1 MASVEP
7 TKSYVRY
14 RVIFA
19 CMLMAILLY
28 LDRFCISFAEVFIKD
43 ELGLTDHQIGIL
55 LGSFFVS
62 YALCQVP
69 SGWFSDRFGAR
80 KMLTLY
86 ILMWSLFTALTG
98 FATGF
103 VMLLIFRLGFG
114 LSQAGAYPTSANVVS
129 KWMPLTERGFA
140 SSMVT
145 VGGRIGG
152 ALAPVLTAFLIIL
165 FVPMSESSDLKS
177 GDIMNPHNLAETFL
191 ERVDEK
197 QEFETKIFEGLTS
210 ESRNYLN
217 AEAVAAKAEAA
228 AVAATTAKK
237 VAKDTAAIAANA
249 SGENKALAETEA
261 KNAADAAELAV
272 AEAAAAADAEV
283 EAKALVKSFTKA
295 ESSFLV
301 NLNTIL
307 QKEMLYDPADFE
319 GLTLNQQA
327 EQLLNVNPGEMN
339 LEQTSRLNR
348 LLFEARYYS
357 DVRKVQGKGWRKM
370 MMTYGVVGI
379 LIAGI
384 FWWIIRD
391 YPRAH
396 SSCSKEELELI
407 EKGRLDE
414 DKDHSK
420 QIGGIPFKA
429 ITKNKSLWLL
439 SLSQFCTN
447 VGWLFLVT
455 WLPRFLDE
463 AYQVPLEERGKMIT
477 FALAIGWLGTLSG
490 GKVTDWLM
498 KRISLRW
505 SRVLPIAI
513 SRFTAMAA
521 YLVCMLEIS
530 PWFAVVMFSIVAF
543 STDFGS
549 PAMWAFNQDI
559 AGKHVGSVLG
569 WGNMWGNLGAAV
581 APSLM
586 IAVIGEEH
594 HWNMAFVTCAV
605 AFLIAG
611 VASLWVDPSQTLVVE
626 TDEEEGS
633 SEDEAEEI

>member
-7 TKSYVRY
+7 TSSYVRY
-14 RVIFA
+14 RVIFV
-19 CMLMAILLY
+19 CMLMAVLLY

-43 ELGLTDHQIGIL
+43 ELGLSDEQIGLL

-80 KMLTLY
+80 KMLTIY

-98 FATGF
+98 LATGF
-103 VMLLIFRLGFG
+103 IMLLIFRLGFG
-114 LSQAGAYPTSANVVS
+114 LSQAGAYPTSANIVS

-165 FVPMSESSDLKS
+165 FVPMTESSDLKT
-177 GDIMNPHNLAETFL
+177 GDIMNPHGLAETFL
-191 ERVDEK
+191 ERVNEK
-197 QEFETKIFEGLTS
+197 QEFETKIYEGLTS
-210 ESRNYLN
+210 GDREYL
-217 AEAVAAKAEAA
+217 K
-228 AVAATTAKK
+228 
-237 VAKDTAAIAANA
+237 
-249 SGENKALAETEA
+249 
-261 KNAADAAELAV
+261 
-272 AEAAAAADAEV
+272 AAAADPTIEPGTAV
-283 EAKALVKSFTKA
+283 ESDFVT
-295 ESSFLV
+295 
-301 NLNTIL
+301 NLNSIL
-307 QKEMLYDPADFE
+307 QEQTLYDPADFE

-327 EQLLNVNPGEMN
+327 EQLLNVSPGEMN
-339 LEQTSRLNR
+339 VDQRSRLNR
-348 LLFEARYYS
+348 LLFEARYS
-357 DVRKVQGKGWRKM
+357 ADVRKVQGKGWRKM
-370 MMTYGVVGI
+370 MMTYGLVGI

-384 FWWIIRD
+384 FWWVIRD

-396 SSCSKEELELI
+396 PACSHEELELI
-407 EKGRLDE
+407 ERGRLE
-414 DKDHSK
+414 SDKDHSK

-429 ITKNKSLWLL
+429 IMKNQSLWLL

-463 AYQVPLEERGKMIT
+463 EYQVPLEERGKMVTI
-477 FALAIGWLGTLSG
+477 ALAVGWLGTLSG

-498 KRISLRW
+498 RRISLRW
-505 SRVLPIAI
+505 SRVLPIAL

-521 YLVCMLEIS
+521 YLVCLLDIS
-530 PWFAVVMFSIVAF
+530 PWTSVIMFSIVAF

-586 IAVIGEEH
+586 IAVITVNTVNGEEH
-594 HWNMAFVTCAV
+594 HWNMAFVTCAI
-605 AFLIAG
+605 AFFIAG
-611 VASLWVDPSQTLVVE
+611 VASLFVDSSRKLVVE
-626 TDEEEGS
+626 EEDGMLET
-633 SEDEAEEI
+633 A

>member
-7 TKSYVRY
+7 TSSYVRY
-14 RVIFA
+14 RVIFV
-19 CMLMAILLY
+19 CMLMAVLLY

-43 ELGLTDHQIGIL
+43 ELGLSDEQIGIL

-80 KMLTLY
+80 KMLTIY
-86 ILMWSLFTALTG
+86 ILMWSLFTAMTG
-98 FATGF
+98 LATGF
-103 VMLLIFRLGFG
+103 IMLLIFRLGFG
-114 LSQAGAYPTSANVVS
+114 LSQAGAYPTSANIVS

-165 FVPMSESSDLKS
+165 YVPMTESSDLKS
-177 GDIMNPHNLAETFL
+177 GDIMNPHGLATTFL

-197 QEFETKIFEGLTS
+197 QEFETKIYGGLTS

-217 AEAVAAKAEAA
+217 AEALAAKADAAAEAA
-228 AVAATTAKK
+228 TRAKIAAKDAAT
-237 VAKDTAAIAANA
+237 IAANA
-249 SGENKALAETEA
+249 SGENKVLAETQA
-261 KNAADAAELAV
+261 KNAANAAESAV
-272 AEAAAAADAEV
+272 TEATAAADAAV
-283 EAKALVKSFTKA
+283 EAKSLVASFTKA
-295 ESSFLV
+295 ESSFLE
-301 NLNTIL
+301 NLNPIL
-307 QKEMLYDPADFE
+307 QEQQLYDPADFE

-327 EQLLNVNPGEMN
+327 EQLLNVSPGELN
-339 LEQTSRLNR
+339 VEQRSRLNR
-348 LLFEARYYS
+348 LLFEARYS
-357 DVRKVQGKGWRKM
+357 AHVRKVQGKGWRKM
-370 MMTYGVVGI
+370 MMTYGLVGI

-384 FWWIIRD
+384 FWWVIRD

-396 SSCSKEELELI
+396 PACSEQELALI
-407 EKGRLDE
+407 EHGRLE
-414 DKDHSK
+414 SDKDHSK

-429 ITKNKSLWLL
+429 IVKNQSLWLL

-463 AYQVPLEERGKMIT
+463 EYQVPLEERGKMVTI
-477 FALAIGWLGTLSG
+477 ALAVGWFGTLSG

-505 SRVLPIAI
+505 SRVLPIAL

-521 YLVCMLEIS
+521 YLVCLLDIS
-530 PWFAVVMFSIVAF
+530 PWTSVIMFSIVAF

-586 IAVIGEEH
+586 IAVITVNTASGEEH
-594 HWNMAFVTCAV
+594 HWDMAFVTCAI
-605 AFLIAG
+605 AFFIAG
-611 VASLWVDPSQTLVVE
+611 VASLFVDSSRKLVVDDEDGMLE
-626 TDEEEGS
+626 T
-633 SEDEAEEI
+633 A

>member
-1 MASVEP
+1 MASVEL

-19 CMLMAILLY
+19 CMLMAVLLY

-43 ELGLTDHQIGIL
+43 ELGLSDQQIGIL

-80 KMLTLY
+80 KMLTIY

-103 VMLLIFRLGFG
+103 IMLLIFRLGFG
-114 LSQAGAYPTSANVVS
+114 LSQAGAYPTSANIVS

-152 ALAPVLTAFLIIL
+152 ALAPVLTAILIIL

-177 GDIMNPHNLAETFL
+177 GDIMNPHNLAEKFINRL
-191 ERVDEK
+191 DEK
-197 QEFETKIFEGLTS
+197 HVFETKIYEQLTPGDR
-210 ESRNYLN
+210 EYLQ
-217 AEAVAAKAEAA
+217 AA
-228 AVAATTAKK
+228 AVDPKIEPGTA
-237 VAKDTAAIAANA
+237 
-249 SGENKALAETEA
+249 
-261 KNAADAAELAV
+261 
-272 AEAAAAADAEV
+272 V
-283 EAKALVKSFTKA
+283 EGDFVT
-295 ESSFLV
+295 
-301 NLNTIL
+301 NLNSIL
-307 QKEMLYDPADFE
+307 LEKTLYDPADFE
-319 GLTLNQQA
+319 GLKLNQQA
-327 EQLLNVNPGEMN
+327 EQLLNVSPAEMN
-339 LEQTSRLNR
+339 VEQKSRLNR
-348 LLFEARYYS
+348 LLFEARYSS

-370 MMTYGVVGI
+370 MISYGMVGI
-379 LIAGI
+379 LIAAI
-384 FWWIIRD
+384 FWWVIRD

-396 SSCSKEELELI
+396 PSCSKKELELI
-407 EKGRLDE
+407 EYGRLDE

-429 ITKNKSLWLL
+429 ITRNKSLWLL

-463 AYQVPLEERGKMIT
+463 TYQVPLEERGKMVTI
-477 FALAIGWLGTLSG
+477 ALAVGWLGTLSG

-521 YLVCMLEIS
+521 YLVCMLDIS
-530 PWFAVVMFSIVAF
+530 PWVAVVMFSIVAF

-586 IAVIGEEH
+586 IAVIGKEH
-594 HWNMAFVTCAV
+594 HWNMAFITCAI

-611 VASLWVDPSQTLVVE
+611 VASLGVDPSQTLVVE
-626 TDEEEGS
+626 TDGGGEP
-633 SEDEAEEI
+633 EAV

>member
-7 TKSYVRY
+7 TNSFVRY

-19 CMLMAILLY
+19 CMLMAVLLY

-43 ELGLTDHQIGIL
+43 ELGLSDQQIGIL

-98 FATGF
+98 LATGF
-103 VMLLIFRLGFG
+103 IMLLIFRLGFG
-114 LSQAGAYPTSANVVS
+114 LSQAGAYPTSANLVS

-152 ALAPVLTAFLIIL
+152 ALAPVLTALLIIS
-165 FVPMSESSDLKS
+165 FVPMSESSDLKN
-177 GDIMNPHNLAETFL
+177 GDIMNPHALAETFL
-191 ERVDEK
+191 QRVDEK
-197 QEFETKIFEGLTS
+197 QVFETKIYDRLTPGDR
-210 ESRNYLN
+210 EYL
-217 AEAVAAKAEAA
+217 K
-228 AVAATTAKK
+228 
-237 VAKDTAAIAANA
+237 
-249 SGENKALAETEA
+249 
-261 KNAADAAELAV
+261 
-272 AEAAAAADAEV
+272 AAAANPDIESGTAV
-283 EAKALVKSFTKA
+283 EGDFVT
-295 ESSFLV
+295 
-301 NLNTIL
+301 NLNAIL
-307 QKEMLYDPADFE
+307 QKDRLYDPQDYE
-319 GLTLNQQA
+319 GLKLNQQA
-327 EQLLNVNPGEMN
+327 EQLLNVRPAEMN
-339 LEQTSRLNR
+339 IEQSSRLNR

-370 MMTYGVVGI
+370 MMTYGLVGL
-379 LIAGI
+379 LIAAI
-384 FWWIIRD
+384 FWWVIRD

-396 SSCSKEELELI
+396 RSCSQQELELI
-407 EKGRLDE
+407 EHGRLDD

-429 ITKNKSLWLL
+429 ITRNKSLWLL

-463 AYQVPLEERGKMIT
+463 TYQVPLEERGKMVTI
-477 FALAIGWLGTLSG
+477 ALAVGWLGTLSG

-521 YLVCMLEIS
+521 YLVCMLDVS
-530 PWFAVVMFSIVAF
+530 PWVAVVMFSIVAF

-586 IAVIGEEH
+586 IAVIGVEH
-594 HWNMAFVTCAV
+594 HWNMAFITCAI

-611 VASLWVDPSQTLVVE
+611 VAALGVDPSQTLVVGTDAGGELE
-626 TDEEEGS
+626 TAS
-633 SEDEAEEI
+633 S

>member
-7 TKSYVRY
+7 TSSYVRY
-14 RVIFA
+14 RVIFV
-19 CMLMAILLY
+19 CMLMAVLLY

-43 ELGLTDHQIGIL
+43 ELGLSDEQIGIL

-80 KMLTLY
+80 KMLTIY
-86 ILMWSLFTALTG
+86 ILMWSLFTAMTG
-98 FATGF
+98 LATGF
-103 VMLLIFRLGFG
+103 IMLLIFRLGFG
-114 LSQAGAYPTSANVVS
+114 LSQAGAYPTSANIVS

-177 GDIMNPHNLAETFL
+177 GDIMNPHALATTFL

-197 QEFETKIFEGLTS
+197 QEFETKIYEGLTS
-210 ESRNYLN
+210 GDREYL
-217 AEAVAAKAEAA
+217 K
-228 AVAATTAKK
+228 
-237 VAKDTAAIAANA
+237 
-249 SGENKALAETEA
+249 
-261 KNAADAAELAV
+261 
-272 AEAAAAADAEV
+272 AAAADPKIESGTAV
-283 EAKALVKSFTKA
+283 EGDFVA
-295 ESSFLV
+295 
-301 NLNTIL
+301 NLNSIL
-307 QKEMLYDPADFE
+307 QKQTLYDPADFE

-327 EQLLNVNPGEMN
+327 EQLLNVSPGELN
-339 LEQTSRLNR
+339 VEQRSRLNR
-348 LLFEARYYS
+348 LLFEARYS
-357 DVRKVQGKGWRKM
+357 ADVRKVQGKGWRKM
-370 MMTYGVVGI
+370 MMTYGLVGI

-384 FWWIIRD
+384 FWWVIRD

-396 SSCSKEELELI
+396 PACSNGELTLI
-407 EKGRLDE
+407 EHGRLE
-414 DKDHSK
+414 SDKDHSK

-429 ITKNKSLWLL
+429 IMKNQSLWLL

-463 AYQVPLEERGKMIT
+463 EYQVPLEERGKMVTI
-477 FALAIGWLGTLSG
+477 ALAVGWLGTLSG

-498 KRISLRW
+498 RRISLRW
-505 SRVLPIAI
+505 SRVLPIAL

-521 YLVCMLEIS
+521 YLVCLLEIS
-530 PWFAVVMFSIVAF
+530 PWTSVIMFSIVAF

-586 IAVIGEEH
+586 IAVITVNTASGEEH
-594 HWNMAFVTCAV
+594 HWNMAFVTCAI
-605 AFLIAG
+605 AFFIAG
-611 VASLWVDPSQTLVVE
+611 VASLFVDSSRKLVVDDEDGMLE
-626 TDEEEGS
+626 T
-633 SEDEAEEI
+633 A

>member
-1 MASVEP
+1 MKAESLMASVEP
-7 TKSYVRY
+7 TNSYVRY
-14 RVIFA
+14 RVIFV
-19 CMLMAILLY
+19 CMLMAVLLY

-43 ELGLTDHQIGIL
+43 ELGLSDEQIGIL

-80 KMLTLY
+80 KMLTIY
-86 ILMWSLFTALTG
+86 ILMWSLFTAMTG
-98 FATGF
+98 LATGF
-103 VMLLIFRLGFG
+103 IMLLIFRLGFG
-114 LSQAGAYPTSANVVS
+114 LSQAGAYPTSANIVS

-177 GDIMNPHNLAETFL
+177 GDIMNPHALATTFL
-191 ERVDEK
+191 ERVEEK
-197 QEFETKIFEGLTS
+197 QEFETKIYEGLTS
-210 ESRNYLN
+210 GDREYL
-217 AEAVAAKAEAA
+217 K
-228 AVAATTAKK
+228 
-237 VAKDTAAIAANA
+237 
-249 SGENKALAETEA
+249 
-261 KNAADAAELAV
+261 
-272 AEAAAAADAEV
+272 AAAADPKIESGTAV
-283 EAKALVKSFTKA
+283 EGDFVT
-295 ESSFLV
+295 
-301 NLNTIL
+301 NLNSIL
-307 QKEMLYDPADFE
+307 QEQTLYDPADFE
-319 GLTLNQQA
+319 GFTLNQQA
-327 EQLLNVNPGEMN
+327 EQLLNVSPGELN
-339 LEQTSRLNR
+339 VEQRSRLNR
-348 LLFEARYYS
+348 LLFEARYS
-357 DVRKVQGKGWRKM
+357 ADVRKVQGKGWRKM
-370 MMTYGVVGI
+370 MMTYGLVGI

-384 FWWIIRD
+384 FWWVIRD

-396 SSCSKEELELI
+396 PACSNGELELI
-407 EKGRLDE
+407 EHGRLE
-414 DKDHSK
+414 SDKDHSK

-429 ITKNKSLWLL
+429 IAMNQSLWLL

-463 AYQVPLEERGKMIT
+463 EYQVPLEERGKMVTI
-477 FALAIGWLGTLSG
+477 ALAVGWLGTLSG

-498 KRISLRW
+498 RRISLRW
-505 SRVLPIAI
+505 SRVLPIAL

-521 YLVCMLEIS
+521 YLVCLLDIS
-530 PWFAVVMFSIVAF
+530 PWVSVIMFSIVAF

-586 IAVIGEEH
+586 IAVIGVEH
-594 HWNMAFVTCAV
+594 HWNMAFVTCAI
-605 AFLIAG
+605 AFFIAG
-611 VASLWVDPSQTLVVE
+611 VASLFVDSSRKLVVDDEDGMLE
-626 TDEEEGS
+626 T
-633 SEDEAEEI
+633 A

>member
-86 ILMWSLFTALTG
+86 ILMWSLFTAMTG

-103 VMLLIFRLGFG
+103 IMLLIFRLGFG
-114 LSQAGAYPTSANVVS
+114 LSQAGAYPTSANIVS

-191 ERVDEK
+191 ERVNEK
-197 QEFETKIFEGLTS
+197 QEFETKIYEQLTPGD
-210 ESRNYLN
+210 RAYL
-217 AEAVAAKAEAA
+217 
-228 AVAATTAKK
+228 K
-237 VAKDTAAIAANA
+237 VAVDDPDMKTGTAEEEEFIA
-249 SGENKALAETEA
+249 K
-261 KNAADAAELAV
+261 
-272 AEAAAAADAEV
+272 
-283 EAKALVKSFTKA
+283 
-295 ESSFLV
+295 
-301 NLNTIL
+301 LNSIL
-307 QKEMLYDPADFE
+307 QKESLYHPQEYA
-319 GLTLNQQA
+319 GLKLNQQA
-327 EQLLNVNPGEMN
+327 EQLLNVNPGEMS
-339 LEQTSRLNR
+339 LEQSSRLNR

-379 LIAGI
+379 LIAAM
-384 FWWIIRD
+384 FWWVIRD

-396 SSCSKEELELI
+396 PSCSKQELELI
-407 EKGRLDE
+407 EDGRLEE

-429 ITKNKSLWLL
+429 ITANKSLWLL

-455 WLPRFLDE
+455 WLPRYLDE

-477 FALAIGWLGTLSG
+477 IALAVGWFGTLSG

-521 YLVCMLEIS
+521 YLVCLLEIS
-530 PWFAVVMFSIVAF
+530 PWTAVVMFSIVAF

-594 HWNMAFVTCAV
+594 HWNMAFVTCAI

-611 VASLWVDPSQTLVVE
+611 VASLWVDPAQTLVVE
-626 TDEEEGS
+626 TDE
-633 SEDEAEEI
+633 DEEIKET

>member
-14 RVIFA
+14 RVILV
-19 CMLMAILLY
+19 CMLMAVLLY

-43 ELGLTDHQIGIL
+43 ELGLSDHQIGIL

-62 YALCQVP
+62 YALFQVP

-80 KMLTLY
+80 KMLTIY
-86 ILMWSLFTALTG
+86 ILMWSLFTAMTG
-98 FATGF
+98 LATGF
-103 VMLLIFRLGFG
+103 IMLLIFRLGFG
-114 LSQAGAYPTSANVVS
+114 LSQAGAYPTSANIVS

-152 ALAPVLTAFLIIL
+152 ALAPVLTAFLIIM
-165 FVPMSESSDLKS
+165 FVPMSESSDLKP
-177 GDIMNPHNLAETFL
+177 GDLLQPHELAKTFL
-191 ERVDEK
+191 ERVDEN
-197 QEFETKIFEGLTS
+197 QTFESKIYADLTP
-210 ESRNYLN
+210 EDQAYL
-217 AEAVAAKAEAA
+217 K
-228 AVAATTAKK
+228 
-237 VAKDTAAIAANA
+237 
-249 SGENKALAETEA
+249 
-261 KNAADAAELAV
+261 
-272 AEAAAAADAEV
+272 AAAADSEIKT
-283 EAKALVKSFTKA
+283 ETPE
-295 ESSFLV
+295 ESEFLAH
-301 NLNTIL
+301 LNAIL
-307 QKEMLYDPADFE
+307 QKESLYDPNDYE
-319 GLTLNQQA
+319 GLKLNQQA
-327 EQLLNVNPGEMN
+327 EQLLNVNPGEMS
-339 LEQTSRLNR
+339 LYQTSRLNR

-370 MMTYGVVGI
+370 MITYGVAGI
-379 LIAGI
+379 LIAVI
-384 FWWIIRD
+384 FWWAIRD

-396 SSCSKEELELI
+396 PSCSPQELELI
-407 EKGRLDE
+407 EHGRLEE

-429 ITKNKSLWLL
+429 ITRNKSLWLL

-455 WLPRFLDE
+455 WLPRYLDE
-463 AYQVPLEERGKMIT
+463 TYHVPLETRGKMVTI
-477 FALAIGWLGTLSG
+477 ALAVGWFGTLSG
-490 GKVTDWLM
+490 GKATDWLM
-498 KRISLRW
+498 RRISLRG

-521 YLVCMLEIS
+521 YLVCLLDLS
-530 PWFAVVMFSIVAF
+530 PWIAVVMFSIVAF

-559 AGKHVGSVLG
+559 GGKHVGSVLG

-586 IAVIGEEH
+586 IGVIGEAH
-594 HWNMAFVTCAV
+594 HWNMAFITCAI

-611 VASLWVDPSQTLVVE
+611 VASLGVDPAQSLIVE
-626 TDEEEGS
+626 
-633 SEDEAEEI
+633 SEKDSLKAT

>member
-1 MASVEP
+1 MSSVESSR
-7 TKSYVRY
+7 SYVRY

-19 CMLMAILLY
+19 CMLMAVLLY

-103 VMLLIFRLGFG
+103 IMLLIFRLGFG
-114 LSQAGAYPTSANVVS
+114 LSQAGAYPTSANIVS

-165 FVPMSESSDLKS
+165 FVPISESSDLKP
-177 GDIMNPHNLAETFL
+177 GALLQPHQLASTFL
-191 ERVDEK
+191 KRVDEK
-197 QEFETKIFEGLTS
+197 QTFESEVYAQLPPADQEFLKS
-210 ESRNYLN
+210 
-217 AEAVAAKAEAA
+217 
-228 AVAATTAKK
+228 
-237 VAKDTAAIAANA
+237 
-249 SGENKALAETEA
+249 
-261 KNAADAAELAV
+261 
-272 AEAAAAADAEV
+272 AAADPKMPPGSAE
-283 EAKALVKSFTKA
+283 EDKFI
-295 ESSFLV
+295 
-301 NLNTIL
+301 NDLNQVL
-307 QKEMLYDPADFE
+307 QNASLYNPQEYA
-319 GLTLNQQA
+319 GMKLNQQA
-327 EQLLNVNPGEMN
+327 EQLLTINSADMTPE
-339 LEQTSRLNR
+339 EKSRLNR
-348 LLFEARYYS
+348 LLFEARYYN
-357 DVRKVQGKGWRKM
+357 DVRKVQGQGWRKM
-370 MMTYGVVGI
+370 MMTYGVIGI
-379 LIAGI
+379 FIAAI

-396 SSCSKEELELI
+396 PSCSEQELELI
-407 EKGRLDE
+407 EHGRLEE

-429 ITKNKSLWLL
+429 IAMNKSLWLL

-455 WLPRFLDE
+455 WLPRYLDE
-463 AYQVPLEERGKMIT
+463 TYRVPLETRGKMVT
-477 FALAIGWLGTLSG
+477 FALAVGWFGTLSG

-498 KRISLRW
+498 RRISLRW
-505 SRVLPIAI
+505 SRVLPIAL

-521 YLVCMLEIS
+521 YLVCMLDIS
-530 PWFAVVMFSIVAF
+530 PWTAVAMFSIVAF

-581 APSLM
+581 APVLM
-586 IAVIGEEH
+586 IAVIGLDH
-594 HWNMAFVTCAV
+594 HWNNAFITCAF

-611 VASLWVDPSQTLVVE
+611 VASLWVDPAQTLVVE
-626 TDEEEGS
+626 TSEEETETETPES
-633 SEDEAEEI
+633 

>member
-7 TKSYVRY
+7 TNSFVRY

-19 CMLMAILLY
+19 CMLMAVLLY

-43 ELGLTDHQIGIL
+43 ELGLSDQQIGIL

-80 KMLTLY
+80 KMLTFY

-103 VMLLIFRLGFG
+103 IMLLIFRLGFG
-114 LSQAGAYPTSANVVS
+114 LSQAGAYPTSANIVS

-152 ALAPVLTAFLIIL
+152 ALAPVLTALLIIS

-177 GDIMNPHNLAETFL
+177 GDIMNPHNLAETFINRL
-191 ERVDEK
+191 DEK
-197 QEFETKIFEGLTS
+197 QVFETKIYSQLTS
-210 ESRNYLN
+210 GDREYL
-217 AEAVAAKAEAA
+217 K
-228 AVAATTAKK
+228 
-237 VAKDTAAIAANA
+237 
-249 SGENKALAETEA
+249 
-261 KNAADAAELAV
+261 
-272 AEAAAAADAEV
+272 AAAADPEIEPGTAV
-283 EAKALVKSFTKA
+283 EGDFVT
-295 ESSFLV
+295 
-301 NLNTIL
+301 NLNSIL
-307 QKEMLYDPADFE
+307 LEKTLYDPADFE

-327 EQLLNVNPGEMN
+327 EQLLNVSPAEMN
-339 LEQTSRLNR
+339 VEQKSRLNR
-348 LLFEARYYS
+348 LLFEARYSS

-370 MMTYGVVGI
+370 MISYGMVGI
-379 LIAGI
+379 LIAAI

-396 SSCSKEELELI
+396 PSCSQQELELI
-407 EKGRLDE
+407 EHGRLDE

-429 ITKNKSLWLL
+429 ITRNKSLWLL

-463 AYQVPLEERGKMIT
+463 TYQVPLEERGKMVTI
-477 FALAIGWLGTLSG
+477 ALAVGWLGTLSG

-521 YLVCMLEIS
+521 YLVCMLDVS
-530 PWFAVVMFSIVAF
+530 PWVAVVMFSIVAF

-586 IAVIGEEH
+586 IAVIGVEH
-594 HWNMAFVTCAV
+594 HWNMAFITCAI
-605 AFLIAG
+605 AFFIAG
-611 VASLWVDPSQTLVVE
+611 VASLGVDPSQTLVVE
-626 TDEEEGS
+626 TDAGGELETAS
-633 SEDEAEEI
+633 S

>member
-1 MASVEP
+1 
-7 TKSYVRY
+7 
-14 RVIFA
+14 
-19 CMLMAILLY
+19 
-28 LDRFCISFAEVFIKD
+28 
-43 ELGLTDHQIGIL
+43 
-55 LGSFFVS
+55 
-62 YALCQVP
+62 
-69 SGWFSDRFGAR
+69 
-80 KMLTLY
+80 MLTIY

-103 VMLLIFRLGFG
+103 IMLLIFRLGFG
-114 LSQAGAYPTSANVVS
+114 LSQAGAYPTSANIVS

-152 ALAPVLTAFLIIL
+152 ALAPVLTAILIIL

-177 GDIMNPHNLAETFL
+177 GDIMNPHNLAEKFINRL
-191 ERVDEK
+191 DEK
-197 QEFETKIFEGLTS
+197 HVFETKIYEQLTPGDR
-210 ESRNYLN
+210 EYLQ
-217 AEAVAAKAEAA
+217 AA
-228 AVAATTAKK
+228 AVDPKIEPGTA
-237 VAKDTAAIAANA
+237 
-249 SGENKALAETEA
+249 
-261 KNAADAAELAV
+261 
-272 AEAAAAADAEV
+272 V
-283 EAKALVKSFTKA
+283 EGDFVT
-295 ESSFLV
+295 
-301 NLNTIL
+301 NLNSIL
-307 QKEMLYDPADFE
+307 LEKTLYDPADFE
-319 GLTLNQQA
+319 GLKLNQQA
-327 EQLLNVNPGEMN
+327 EQLLNVSPAEMN
-339 LEQTSRLNR
+339 VEQKSRLNR
-348 LLFEARYYS
+348 LLFEARYSS

-370 MMTYGVVGI
+370 MISYGMVGI
-379 LIAGI
+379 LIAAI
-384 FWWIIRD
+384 FWWVIRD

-396 SSCSKEELELI
+396 PSCSKKELELI
-407 EKGRLDE
+407 EYGRLDE

-429 ITKNKSLWLL
+429 ITRNKSLWLL

-463 AYQVPLEERGKMIT
+463 TYQVPLEERGKMVTI
-477 FALAIGWLGTLSG
+477 ALAVGWLGTLSG

-521 YLVCMLEIS
+521 YLVCMLDIS
-530 PWFAVVMFSIVAF
+530 PWVAVVMFSIVAF

-586 IAVIGEEH
+586 IAVIGKEH
-594 HWNMAFVTCAV
+594 HWNMAFITCAI

-611 VASLWVDPSQTLVVE
+611 VASLGVDPSQTLVVE
-626 TDEEEGS
+626 TDGGGEP
-633 SEDEAEEI
+633 EAV

>member
-7 TKSYVRY
+7 TSSYVRY
-14 RVIFA
+14 RVIFV
-19 CMLMAILLY
+19 CMLMAVLLY

-43 ELGLTDHQIGIL
+43 ELGLSDEQIGIL

-80 KMLTLY
+80 KMLTIY
-86 ILMWSLFTALTG
+86 ILMWSLFTAMTG
-98 FATGF
+98 LATGF
-103 VMLLIFRLGFG
+103 IMLLIFRLGFG
-114 LSQAGAYPTSANVVS
+114 LSQAGAYPTSANIVS

-177 GDIMNPHNLAETFL
+177 GDIMNPHALATTFL

-197 QEFETKIFEGLTS
+197 QVFETKIYEGLTS
-210 ESRNYLN
+210 GDREYL
-217 AEAVAAKAEAA
+217 K
-228 AVAATTAKK
+228 
-237 VAKDTAAIAANA
+237 
-249 SGENKALAETEA
+249 
-261 KNAADAAELAV
+261 
-272 AEAAAAADAEV
+272 AAAADPKIESGTAV
-283 EAKALVKSFTKA
+283 EGDFVA
-295 ESSFLV
+295 
-301 NLNTIL
+301 NLNSIL
-307 QKEMLYDPADFE
+307 REQTLYDPADFE

-327 EQLLNVNPGEMN
+327 EQLLNVSPGELN
-339 LEQTSRLNR
+339 VEQRSRLNR
-348 LLFEARYYS
+348 LLFEARYS
-357 DVRKVQGKGWRKM
+357 ADVRKVQGKGWRKM
-370 MMTYGVVGI
+370 MMTYGLVGI

-384 FWWIIRD
+384 FWWVIRD
-391 YPRAH
+391 YPRVHPA
-396 SSCSKEELELI
+396 CSEQELALI
-407 EKGRLDE
+407 EHGRLE
-414 DKDHSK
+414 SDKDHSK

-429 ITKNKSLWLL
+429 IMKNQSLWLL

-463 AYQVPLEERGKMIT
+463 EYQVPLEERGKMVTI
-477 FALAIGWLGTLSG
+477 ALAVGWLGTLSG

-498 KRISLRW
+498 RRISLRW
-505 SRVLPIAI
+505 SRVLPIAL

-521 YLVCMLEIS
+521 YLVCLLEIS
-530 PWFAVVMFSIVAF
+530 PWTSVIMFSIVAF

-586 IAVIGEEH
+586 IAVITVNTASGEEH
-594 HWNMAFVTCAV
+594 HWNMAFVTCAI
-605 AFLIAG
+605 AFFIAG
-611 VASLWVDPSQTLVVE
+611 VASLFVDSSRKLVVDDEDGMLE
-626 TDEEEGS
+626 T
-633 SEDEAEEI
+633 A